1 MTTERKIAY
10 QSRVNKSFKN
20 CTITNIDEIANDL
33 YTYFDKSEEARNY
46 ITLKYIKI
54 KEELMNIKND
64 TYTIQSEYKEKQSK
78 NQLTN
83 DETICERLNCLSY

>member
-1 MTTERKIAY
+1 MTIERKIAY

-20 CTITNIDEIANDL
+20 CTIDNIDTIANDL
-33 YTYFDKSEEARNY
+33 YTYFNKSEEARDY
-46 ITLKYIKI
+46 ITLKYIKT

-83 DETICERLNCLSY
+83 EESICERLSCLSY